1 MKKALSILLMFA
13 LLLCLTACGGEKKAD
28 EPTASADSIADVAAK
43 YSLDLASASEQAMSD
58 ERAATDV
65 LVSVMKDWLGGNTFF
80 AYDAQPKTYADF
92 VEHIGCDASYYYFN
106 EGAAERHFVWL
117 VEGDDTAKF
126 LASFKETSN
135 GWTLDAIGSTNIK

>member
-65 LVSVMKDWLGGNTFF
+65 LVSVMKDWLGGKVLLLLIWLT
-80 AYDAQPKTYADF
+80 KTLF
-92 VEHIGCDASYYYFN
+92 VR
-106 EGAAERHFVWL
+106 GAFKL
-117 VEGDDTAKF
+117 V
-126 LASFKETSN
+126 
-135 GWTLDAIGSTNIK
+135 